1 MLAVW
6 GVTDIETYLVGL
18 ILIVLLPG
26 PNSLFVLTVAARDG
40 VRRGY
45 AAASGVFLGDAVL
58 MFLSAVGVGAVLQ
71 ANEVLFT
78 VVKYAGAG
86 YLAWL
91 ALGLLRGAWAQW
103 RAGDRAA
110 GTATL
115 ADDAAAI
122 VVQQPETHVADDGES
137 RTPAGSAFRRAL
149 VISLVNPKAILFFVA
164 FFVQFVDPAY
174 PEPAIPFLILAV
186 LLEIASFLY
195 LSALI
200 FAGAQLAA
208 VFRKRRALSAG
219 GTSLVGA
226 VFLGFAVKLA
236 TASA

>member
-1 MLAVW
+1 MW

-58 MFLSAVGVGAVLQ
+58 MFLSAVGVASVLQ
-71 ANEVLFT
+71 ANQVLFT
-78 VVKYAGAG
+78 IVKYLGAG
-86 YLAWL
+86 YLGWL
-91 ALGLLRGAWAQW
+91 ALGLLRAAWAQW
-103 RAGDRAA
+103 RAGDRGAE
-110 GTATL
+110 TATL
-115 ADDAAAI
+115 ADDAAAL
-122 VVQQPETHVADDGES
+122 VVQQPEAHVASDGES
-137 RTPAGSAFRRAL
+137 RSPAGSAFRRAL

-174 PEPAIPFLILAV
+174 PEPAIPFLILAA

-219 GTSLVGA
+219 GTSVVGA

>member
-1 MLAVW
+1 MW
-6 GVTDIETYLVGL
+6 GVTDIETYLVGMV
-18 ILIVLLPG
+18 LIVLLPG

-40 VRRGY
+40 ARRAY
-45 AAASGVFLGDAVL
+45 AAACGVFAGDAVL
-58 MFLSAVGVGAVLQ
+58 MFLAAVGVASVLQ
-71 ANEVLFT
+71 ANETAFA
-78 VVKYAGAG
+78 VVKYLGAG
-86 YLAWL
+86 YLGWL
-91 ALGLLRGAWAQW
+91 AIGLLRAAWSMRRRPG
-103 RAGDRAA
+103 RAGV
-110 GTATL
+110 GEVL

-122 VVQQPETHVADDGES
+122 VVRDPGEHVLGPGGRPTAA
-137 RTPAGSAFRRAL
+137 AGFRRAL
-149 VISLVNPKAILFFVA
+149 VISLLNPKAILFFVA

-174 PEPAIPFLILAV
+174 PEPVVPFLVLAA

-200 FAGAQLAA
+200 FAGARLAE
-208 VFRKRRALSAG
+208 VCRRRPALTAG